1 MYNNTEDEYKE
12 AVKNEYERVKNGQ
25 YSSYLSAPTRSKLSK
40 LCWEIYEGKKMNQTD
55 LNIFNALLGLPF
67 DINNKNGFKAQK
79 NKFRPIETFYKGET
93 NPLEMDKV
101 DLAAVLVDYQP
112 RPFSRFRTSDLSLD
126 YKKNDSIDNPEPEV
140 EDDDGEFIFQTP
152 QGGFGIKEEPPRKI
166 SFIERLLRLLKKSKR
181 TVFAIL
187 FTFGLTGT
195 GTAIYLAFF
204 EKDNMQWSKD
214 HYEVVYKEGIEG
226 NPNEIIDYDEHLL
239 DFKKVSV
246 CDTSTC
252 FKPDGEAIVWYAK
265 IGDKADFFNSNG
277 NGRHPETKKSL
288 RPITEYIKGK
298 YKGDCPTK

>member
-1 MYNNTEDEYKE
+1 MHNNTEDEYKE
-12 AVKNEYERVKNGQ
+12 AVKKEYEKVKNRQ
-25 YSSYLSAPTRSKLSK
+25 YSSYLSAPTRVKLSK
-40 LCWEIYEGKKMNQTD
+40 LCWEIFEGKKMHQND
-55 LNIFNALLGLPF
+55 LNIFNALLGIPF
-67 DINNKNGFKAQK
+67 DINNKKGFRNQK
-79 NKFRPIETFYKGET
+79 DKFRPIETFFKGET

-126 YKKNDSIDNPEPEV
+126 YKKNDSTNNPESEIQG
-140 EDDDGEFIFQTP
+140 DGEVISQTP
-152 QGGFGIKEEPPRKI
+152 QKVTIKHDSPRKI
-166 SFIERLLRLLKKSKR
+166 SFIEKLLRLLKKSKR
-181 TVFAIL
+181 TAFAIL
-187 FTFGLTGT
+187 FIFGLAGT

-204 EKDNMQWSKD
+204 KKDNMQWSKD
-214 HYEVVYKEGIEG
+214 HYEVVYKEGIKG

-265 IGDKADFFNSNG
+265 IGDRADFFNSNG
-277 NGRHPETKKSL
+277 NGRHPETKRSL

-298 YKGDCPTK
+298 YKSDCPTK